1 MKTKLLLIAII
12 FLVIPTI
19 MAQTYNETLASLDQ
33 ASLDMLEMQEAGFT
47 TIMINDTLTE
57 ANQLF
62 EAQRALELQG
72 GKSDYSSVLTKTIE
86 IAQTKQKAFE
96 TWDELEALRIR
107 IESLDYDSEALV
119 TYSTARTEFQ
129 NERYD
134 LALEAIEEAHM
145 KISEEEASRTRVTA
159 IALAGTKTIAGFFTN
174 NWKEICIFLATIFF
188 FWLFFHKKIQIALI
202 DRKISNLRL
211 EKEVLQEM
219 IKKSQYEYFHLL
231 KMPEDVYNIRIEKF
245 GELIRDIDRKIPLLV
260 TEKEKIRSKIK
271 ETKEA
276 K

>member
-1 MKTKLLLIAII
+1 MKTKLLLIAVI

-19 MAQTYNETLASLDQ
+19 LAQTYNETLVALDQ
-33 ASLDMLEMQEAGFT
+33 ANLDMSEMQEAGFT

-72 GKSDYSSVLTKTIE
+72 GRADYSFILTKTRE
-86 IAQTKQKAFE
+86 IAQLKQQAFE

-107 IESLDYDSEALV
+107 IESLDYDSEAV
-119 TYSTARTEFQ
+119 VVYSKARTEFN

-134 LALEAIEEAHM
+134 LALDAIEEAHM

-159 IALAGTKTIAGFFTN
+159 IALAGTKTVAGFFTN
-174 NWKEICIFLATIFF
+174 NWKEICITLAMLFLL
-188 FWLFFHKKIQIALI
+188 WLFFHKKIQIGLI

-260 TEKEKIRSKIK
+260 TEREKIRNKIK
-271 ETKEA
+271 ETKET